1 MTQTPIL
8 QCKNMVMRFGGLVA
22 TNDVSFNVY
31 KGEILCLMGPNGA
44 GKSTILNMVTGIYRP
59 TSGSL
64 QFNGLDLTKHA
75 PYDIVAHGIAR
86 TFQNSRLFSDL
97 SVLDN
102 VMIGMHTQ
110 GRTGVLD
117 AFFRPGRVRRE
128 MEEAAEKAGELL
140 QAVSEE
146 LYEQKDRPASDLA
159 QADRRRLEIARALAS
174 KPKLILLDE
183 PSAGMDDKETRA
195 LVDDIRRVHKAQ
207 PDLSFIIIEHD
218 MQLVADLPDRIIV
231 LDYGTKIAEGTF
243 EEVCAVE
250 RVQEAYLG
258 GAHA

>member
-1 MTQTPIL
+1 MSQDPIL
-8 QCKNMVMRFGGLVA
+8 QCKNMVMKFGGLIA
-22 TNDVSFNVY
+22 TNDISFNVK

-44 GKSTILNMVTGIYRP
+44 GKSTILNMITGIYRP

-64 QFNGLDLTKHA
+64 NFNGLDLTKLA

-86 TFQNSRLFSDL
+86 TFQNSRLFGDL

-102 VMIGMHTQ
+102 VIIGMHTQ
-110 GRTGVLD
+110 GKTGVLD
-117 AFFRPGRVRRE
+117 AFFRPKRVRRE
-128 MEEAAEKAGELL
+128 MEQAAEKAGELL
-140 QAVSEE
+140 ESVSKE
-146 LYEQKDRPASDLA
+146 LYAQKDRPASDLA

-183 PSAGMDDKETRA
+183 PSAGMDERETQA
-195 LVDDIRRVHKAQ
+195 LVDDIRRAHKLQ
-207 PDLSFIIIEHD
+207 PELSFIIIEHD
-218 MQLVADLPDRIIV
+218 MQLVADLPDTVIV

-243 EEVCAVE
+243 KEVCAIE

>member
-1 MTQTPIL
+1 MQQNHL
-8 QCKNMVMRFGGLVA
+8 LDCRNMVMKFGGLVA
-22 TNDVSFNVY
+22 TNDVSLYVE

-59 TSGSL
+59 VSGSL
-64 QFNGLDLTKHA
+64 TFDGHDLTKLSAHK
-75 PYDIVAHGIAR
+75 IVEYGIAR
-86 TFQNSRLFSDL
+86 TFQNSRLFGDL
-97 SVLDN
+97 SVVDN

-110 GRTGVLD
+110 GSTGVLD
-117 AFFRPGRVRRE
+117 AFFRPAKVRKE
-128 MEEAAEKAGELL
+128 MDLAAEKAEALL
-140 QAVSEE
+140 KDVSED
-146 LYEQKDRPASDLA
+146 LYEQRHMPASALP

-183 PSAGMDDKETRA
+183 PSAGMDERETNA
-195 LVDDIRRVHKAQ
+195 LIADIRAVHKKQ
-207 PDLSFIIIEHD
+207 PDLAFIIIEHD
-218 MQLVADLPDRIIV
+218 MQLVADLPDRVIV
-231 LDYGTKIAEGTF
+231 LDYGEKIAEGSF